1 MEILKEKS
9 GISGRVRII
18 TYKAGTKEILRISE
32 WTKNLIVN
40 NSNRG
45 KNLVA
50 QRLASQ
56 NTYTMNI
63 THGEIGTGTNAPA
76 VTDTSLQTPS
86 ARVATTLASIGV
98 GLNVL
103 TCQFFFPDATL
114 PNGTYR
120 EFGTFID
127 GTATLGSGQLFN
139 RALFSVAYTKASGE
153 DTTIE
158 VEFTIN

>member
-1 MEILKEKS
+1 M
-9 GISGRVRII
+9 RII
-18 TYKAGTKEILRISE
+18 TTRAGTKEILRISE

-56 NTYTMNI
+56 NTYTLNI
-63 THGEIGTGTNAPA
+63 THGEIGTGTNPPA
-76 VTDTSLQTPS
+76 VTDTALQTPS
-86 ARVATTLASIGV
+86 VRVATTLASIGA
-98 GLNVL
+98 GLNVV
-103 TCQFFFPDATL
+103 TTQFFFSDAAL
-114 PNGTYR
+114 PNGTYN

-127 GTATLGSGQLFN
+127 GTGTLGSGQLFN
-139 RALFSVAYTKASGE
+139 RALFATPYTKASAE